1 MFMHRRRGWVH
12 THGAALVELLRL
24 VDAACIALGL
34 WWVMKA
40 SGHTPSNAHWVLLLG
55 TLGIFTMLAMHWP
68 LYRSWRSSSMQL
80 ELRLIAQSW
89 IGTGFVVAALA
100 FLVGGKG
107 EVLPRQLAMGWA
119 VTTLL
124 LLLASRTLLR
134 LGLRLLRLGG
144 RNFRRAAIVGC
155 TDTAAAL
162 ARQIKGHPWMGVR
175 LDGVF
180 DDRLP
185 GEARTHAELPLAG
198 NVDALMSCIQR
209 GEIDLVYLAL
219 PLRAELRVQAFLAR
233 LRDSTVTVMLAPDL
247 SSFGLLRARW
257 EVLGGIPLLS
267 LVDTPHEGVDGMAKR
282 VFDIV
287 AASLLMV
294 LLALPLLLV
303 AMAIRL
309 ESPGPVLFRQPRY
322 GLDGREFR
330 IFKFRSM
337 RVLEDGKQQFSQA
350 RKGDSRVTRVGA
362 FIRRTSIDELP
373 QLLNVIEGSMSLVGP
388 RPHPVALNEAHRR
401 MIDGYMLR
409 HKVKPGIT
417 GWAQV
422 HGFRGETDT
431 PEKMEGRIRYDL
443 EYIETWTLGLDLRIL
458 WRTLFRVLDDP
469 NAY

>member
-1 MFMHRRRGWVH
+1 
-12 THGAALVELLRL
+12 LVELLRL
-24 VDAACIALGL
+24 VDAVCIAFGL
-34 WWVMKA
+34 WWVLKA
-40 SGHTPSNAHWVLLLG
+40 GGLRLTNAHWVLLLG
-55 TLGIFTMLAMHWP
+55 TLGIYSLLAMHWP
-68 LYRSWRSSSMQL
+68 LYRSWRSSSVQL
-80 ELRLIAQSW
+80 ELRLIAQCWLS
-89 IGTGFVVAALA
+89 TGLVVAALT
-100 FLVGGKG
+100 FLIGGRG
-107 EVLPRQLAMGWA
+107 EVLPRELALGWGLS
-119 VTTLL
+119 TLL
-124 LLLASRTLLR
+124 LLLATRTLLR

-144 RNFRRAAIVGC
+144 RNFRRAAIVGA

-162 ARQIKGHPWMGVR
+162 ARQIQGHPWMGVR
-175 LDGVF
+175 LDGIF
-180 DDRLP
+180 DDRVA
-185 GEARTHAELPLAG
+185 GEARTYTELPLAG
-198 NVDALMSCIQR
+198 TVDALMDRIHR

-219 PLRAELRVQAFLAR
+219 PLRAEVRVQAFLAR

-282 VFDIV
+282 LFDIA
-287 AASLLMV
+287 AASMLLL
-294 LLALPLLLV
+294 LLALPLLVV
-303 AMAIRL
+303 AVAIRL
-309 ESPGPVLFRQPRY
+309 ESPGPVIFRQPRY
-322 GLDGREFR
+322 GLDGREFM
-330 IFKFRSM
+330 ICKFRSM
-337 RVLEDGKQQFSQA
+337 RVVEDGKQQFSQA
-350 RKGDSRVTRVGA
+350 RKGDGRVTRIGA

-422 HGFRGETDT
+422 NGFRGETDT
-431 PEKMEGRIRYDL
+431 AAKMEGRIRYDL

-458 WRTLFRVLDDP
+458 WRTLFRMLNDP

>member
-1 MFMHRRRGWVH
+1 MHRRRGWVH
-12 THGAALVELLRL
+12 AHGAALVELLRL
-24 VDAACIALGL
+24 VDAGCIAFGL
-34 WWVMKA
+34 WWVQQMVGQA
-40 SGHTPSNAHWVLLLG
+40 ITQGQWVLLFG
-55 TLGIFTMLAMHWP
+55 TLGIYSLLAMHWP
-68 LYRSWRSSSMQL
+68 LYRSWRNSSMQL
-80 ELRLIAQSW
+80 ELRLIAQCW
-89 IGTGFVVAALA
+89 IGTACVVAALA
-100 FLVGGKG
+100 FVIGGPG
-107 EVLPRQLAMGWA
+107 EVLPRELALAWCL
-119 VTTLL
+119 TTLL
-124 LLLASRTLLR
+124 LLLGTRIVLR

-144 RNFRRAAIVGC
+144 RNFRRAAIVGS

-162 ARQIKGHPWMGVR
+162 ARQIQSHPWMGVR

-180 DDRLP
+180 DDR
-185 GEARTHAELPLAG
+185 AADAMRTHRELPTAG
-198 NVDALMSCIQR
+198 TVDDLMDRIHR

-219 PLRAELRVQAFLAR
+219 PLRAELRVQAFMAR

-247 SSFGLLRARW
+247 SAFGLLRARW

-267 LVDTPHEGVDGMAKR
+267 LVDTPHEGVDGVAKR
-282 VFDIV
+282 LFDI
-287 AASLLMV
+287 AASSLLLL

-303 AMAIRL
+303 ALAIRL
-309 ESPGPVLFRQPRY
+309 ESPGPVIFRQPRY

-350 RKGDSRVTRVGA
+350 RKGDSRITRVGA

-373 QLLNVIEGSMSLVGP
+373 QLLNVLEGSMSLVGP

-443 EYIETWTLGLDLRIL
+443 EYIETWTRGLDLRIL

>member
-1 MFMHRRRGWVH
+1 
-12 THGAALVELLRL
+12 
-24 VDAACIALGL
+24 
-34 WWVMKA
+34 
-40 SGHTPSNAHWVLLLG
+40 
-55 TLGIFTMLAMHWP
+55 
-68 LYRSWRSSSMQL
+68 
-80 ELRLIAQSW
+80 
-89 IGTGFVVAALA
+89 
-100 FLVGGKG
+100 
-107 EVLPRQLAMGWA
+107 
-119 VTTLL
+119 
-124 LLLASRTLLR
+124 
-134 LGLRLLRLGG
+134 
-144 RNFRRAAIVGC
+144 
-155 TDTAAAL
+155 
-162 ARQIKGHPWMGVR
+162 
-175 LDGVF
+175 
-180 DDRLP
+180 
-185 GEARTHAELPLAG
+185 
-198 NVDALMSCIQR
+198 
-209 GEIDLVYLAL
+209 
-219 PLRAELRVQAFLAR
+219 
-233 LRDSTVTVMLAPDL
+233 
-247 SSFGLLRARW
+247 
-257 EVLGGIPLLS
+257 
-267 LVDTPHEGVDGMAKR
+267 

-401 MIDGYMLR
+401 IIDGYMLR

>member
-1 MFMHRRRGWVH
+1 
-12 THGAALVELLRL
+12 
-24 VDAACIALGL
+24 
-34 WWVMKA
+34 
-40 SGHTPSNAHWVLLLG
+40 
-55 TLGIFTMLAMHWP
+55 
-68 LYRSWRSSSMQL
+68 
-80 ELRLIAQSW
+80 
-89 IGTGFVVAALA
+89 
-100 FLVGGKG
+100 
-107 EVLPRQLAMGWA
+107 
-119 VTTLL
+119 
-124 LLLASRTLLR
+124 
-134 LGLRLLRLGG
+134 
-144 RNFRRAAIVGC
+144 
-155 TDTAAAL
+155 
-162 ARQIKGHPWMGVR
+162 
-175 LDGVF
+175 
-180 DDRLP
+180 
-185 GEARTHAELPLAG
+185 
-198 NVDALMSCIQR
+198 
-209 GEIDLVYLAL
+209 
-219 PLRAELRVQAFLAR
+219 
-233 LRDSTVTVMLAPDL
+233 
-247 SSFGLLRARW
+247 
-257 EVLGGIPLLS
+257 
-267 LVDTPHEGVDGMAKR
+267 MAKR

-388 RPHPVALNEAHRR
+388 RPHPVALNETHRR